1 MNNKSKDDLDNEV
14 TEDQIGLAGYKS
26 DYASPAQQRQIK
38 RGSGQCFSF
47 QRFQSPT
54 AILSAFNSVRSSS
67 SSFKWFE
74 RKDRKGY
81 FSSTK
86 LGGDWVLAESK
97 QVAVDC
103 TTEEVLRV
111 YLSGELQAKYNSKNL
126 LECNFTKL
134 RKNINDKP
142 CNSNDIIIDLINN
155 NSDDDNIVHCQPSI
169 KPQRRLLWTKSS
181 EKSNVKK
188 RHKSKPRP
196 DDDDVVEGDTFIYR
210 QDLLCKSQR
219 VIRSHTGIMR
229 YQQII
234 EIDKVGHNNYS
245 VLVRLLNDEQKKN
258 RQNNKVERDNNAITR
273 TTAKKPFESLQVYI
287 NLEQTQDGNV
297 DIYAAGVFEVNR
309 QVVPNLIVFDTSGI
323 AGSIAGK
330 GTLWLAAYFDKR
342 REYQRKK

>member
-1 MNNKSKDDLDNEV
+1 MNNKSKDDPDNEV

-38 RGSGQCFSF
+38 KGSGQCFSF
-47 QRFQSPT
+47 QRFQSPA

-111 YLSGELQAKYNSKNL
+111 YLSGELQAKWNAKNL
-126 LECNFTKL
+126 LECYFTKL
-134 RKNINDKP
+134 RND
-142 CNSNDIIIDLINN
+142 NIIDQN
-155 NSDDDNIVHCQPSI
+155 DDNVVHCQPSI
-169 KPQRRLLWTKSS
+169 NPQRRISWTKSS

-188 RHKSKPRP
+188 RQKSKHRS
-196 DDDDVVEGDTFIYR
+196 DDGDVVGDTFLYR

-258 RQNNKVERDNNAITR
+258 RQNDKVEHDNNAITR